1 MSDHFRI
8 QMTAFPRIDL
18 MSVGTGLANSVG
30 VIAGLLVAFNYA
42 NGKIILCRFNR
53 RTEQLP
59 EPGLETKLSAK
70 ICFCL
75 KYFLLSL
82 AMALLRA
89 RMSSSI
95 LMARSADIAESCE

>member
-42 NGKIILCRFNR
+42 NEKVILCRFNR
-53 RTEQLP
+53 RTEQFRFAGTGTGDKVERQDMLLP
-59 EPGLETKLSAK
+59 EVLSVIVGYGIITAK
-70 ICFCL
+70 DVFFDTNGAFC
-75 KYFLLSL
+75 
-82 AMALLRA
+82 
-89 RMSSSI
+89 
-95 LMARSADIAESCE
+95 

>member
-18 MSVGTGLANSVG
+18 MSVSTGLANSVG
-30 VIAGLLVAFNYA
+30 VIAGLLVAFIYA
-42 NGKIILCRFNR
+42 NGKVILCRFNR
-53 RTEQLP
+53 RTEQFRFA
-59 EPGLETKLSAK
+59 GTGTGDKV
-70 ICFCL
+70 CL

-82 AMALLRA
+82 AMALLRPS
-89 RMSSSI
+89 MSSSI